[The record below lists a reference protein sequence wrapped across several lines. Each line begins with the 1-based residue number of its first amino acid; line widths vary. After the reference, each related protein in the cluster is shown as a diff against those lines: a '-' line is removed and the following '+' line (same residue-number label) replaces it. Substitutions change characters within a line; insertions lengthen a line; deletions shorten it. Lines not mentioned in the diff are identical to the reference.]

1 MTMCESDEFKAELAA
16 IDAIPEEDI
25 DTSDIPEVRDWTGAV
40 RGKFYR
46 PNKQTVTIRL
56 DADLVA
62 WLKAREPKYQTAV
75 NRILRDYMTAHRK
88 SA

>member
-16 IDAIPEEDI
+16 IEALADEDI
-25 DTSDIPEVRDWTGAV
+25 DTSDAPEITDWTGAV

-56 DADLVA
+56 DADVVA

-75 NRILRDYMTAHRK
+75 NRILRDYMTARRK

>member
-1 MTMCESDEFKAELAA
+1 MKEETRDISADLAV
-16 IDAIPEEDI
+16 IDAMTEDEI
-25 DTSDIPEVRDWTGAV
+25 DYSDLPPVRDWTCAV

-56 DADLVA
+56 DADVVA

-75 NRILRDYMTAHRK
+75 NRILRDYMTARRK